1 MTDDPSQ
8 KKDEVARFFSTGS
21 KGRWFKSSLSRSQT
35 SFALRRQTRLTPW
48 RQRVDGAGCAKA
60 ASGQRLR

>member
-21 KGRWFKSSLSRSQT
+21 KGRWFKSSHRNL
-35 SFALRRQTRLTPW
+35 LM
-48 RQRVDGAGCAKA
+48 
-60 ASGQRLR
+60 